1 MSDKMKRRHL
11 WIDDELYGE
20 IVKAAAQ
27 HQLETGKLISVAEW
41 IRYALQ
47 RQIKLGERRQSRREV
62 SS

>member
-11 WIDDELYGE
+11 WIDDELYAE
-20 IVKAAAQ
+20 LVKAAAQ

-41 IRYALQ
+41 IRYALH
-47 RQIKLGERRQSRREV
+47 RQIKLLERRQGRREV